1 MEQNLNTETELEN
14 QQQQMQQPEGTGNA
28 INFATIFTAVVLN
41 WKWFVL
47 SIVICLGLA
56 AVYLRYATPIY
67 QVSAKLLIKDNDQNS
82 PNSANKNAMLNS
94 ATLGLISNSNGF
106 DNEMEI
112 LTSHSLALQVVKDM
126 KIYVDYYFVGKVKD
140 ELLYRQQPI
149 NVDMDEAHLNKLN
162 MPVQLKITRED
173 NNYKISGT
181 CYVPVDKLASKGPFK
196 FERTVQSIPSTI
208 YTRVGAIQL
217 TQSPYAVMKDGESI
231 KVFIYSPQMAANKYV
246 EELSATQTSKTTTI
260 AQLTLNDEDPQ
271 RALDYVQRLS
281 VCYNQQANVD
291 KNEIAR
297 RTEQFING
305 RLEKIN
311 AELGNTE
318 GQLESYKRRNN
329 VVELKTNATGAYTNA
344 TEYQQKLSEANTQVA
359 LISEMQIYMN
369 NPKNHF
375 QPLPS
380 NVGLDD
386 QASTALIS
394 NYNELLQ
401 KRSLLLQSAS
411 ENSPSVIPLTSQI
424 SEMERAIRRALVQAR
439 KNLEIQRNALAVEYG
454 KYQGQVGETPEQER
468 MLTQIGRQQE
478 VKSGLYLMLLQKRE
492 ENSISLAATAD
503 KGKLIDGPSLGKKVS
518 PKSSI
523 ILLVALMLALAIPSL
538 ILFLL
543 EFFRYKIEGHEDVAK
558 LTTLPIIADIAVSS
572 ETAKTKGEIVVHE
585 NMNNQMEEI
594 FRSMRTNIQFMLE
607 KDEKVIMF
615 TSSTSGEGKTFVASN
630 LAMSFAL
637 LGKRVLLVGLDIRKP
652 RLANLFEIDDLVH
665 GITNLLVKES
675 PTWEDVEKQL
685 LPSGVNKNLTLLM
698 AGPTPPNPA
707 ELVTRKSLGITFDL
721 LRQHFDYIIVD
732 TAPVGLVTDT
742 LQIAKVCD
750 TTVYVCRADYTPKE
764 SFEMINGLAFSKKMP
779 KMSIVVNGID
789 MSKKKNGYY
798 YGYGK
803 YGKYGRYARNLRSS
817 TYGSYGSYGHYGH
830 YGSYGS
836 YGHYGH
842 YGSYGSYGNYGNYGS
857 YGDYKDS
864 HYSNEKDDSI
874 KQ

>member
-173 NNYKISGT
+173 NSYKISGT

-585 NMNNQMEEI
+585 NKNNQMEEI

-707 ELVTRKSLGITFDL
+707 ELVTRKSLNITFDI

-764 SFEMINGLAFSKKMP
+764 NFEMINGLAFSKKMP

-817 TYGSYGSYGHYGH
+817 AYGS

>member
-585 NMNNQMEEI
+585 NMNNQMEEV

-652 RLANLFEIDDLVH
+652 RLANLFEIDDFVH

-764 SFEMINGLAFSKKMP
+764 NFEMINGLAFSKKMP

-817 TYGSYGSYGHYGH
+817 TYGSYGSYG
-830 YGSYGS
+830 S

-857 YGDYKDS
+857 YGNYKDS